1 MYDKT
6 TKVMNRATVKA
17 DQNFR
22 GFNRYGGSR
31 CARTIPETE
40 FAMISVALTARRIS
54 WWILASA
61 LALTVVE
68 GAIRKWVI
76 GSAFQVGSYAA
87 YFSKDIVFTLLLLVP
102 ACRASA
108 AALETFRSWL
118 LPGSFLLVCGV
129 LTSMS
134 RDINLAGAVLTLRA
148 VLLLPAVAFVAVSRL
163 QGISLRSVAMIIGVM
178 TILNF
183 PLGVLQNQLPPHHI
197 LNRYAS
203 DTLDIT
209 TTVTGVRATGTFS
222 YITGM
227 AVISVVGMWA
237 GMVYM
242 SLAQTVRQQMFGWA
256 MLACGLGCGLAS
268 VSRGPILIGA
278 FVLLAWLLFSGEWAS
293 AKSRSVVAGIL
304 VLGILVLFELTT
316 TFFDLGQGLLL
327 RAEQSHDSTE
337 ERSLGQFEEA
347 FMALQMAPSGNG
359 LGTEQVGRYHYSEG
373 KLTDTT
379 FESQLG
385 RLVLETGVFGLAGF
399 VVICVG
405 PVLALQVAKRHST
418 ARGENAALLATQ
430 LFLVSMFT
438 GNVVFNHTASAFA
451 WMIFAAVM
459 GACSPNPR
467 RAITF

>member
-102 ACRASA
+102 ACRASS

-148 VLLLPAVAFVAVSRL
+148 VL
-163 QGISLRSVAMIIGVM
+163 
-178 TILNF
+178 
-183 PLGVLQNQLPPHHI
+183 
-197 LNRYAS
+197 
-203 DTLDIT
+203 
-209 TTVTGVRATGTFS
+209 
-222 YITGM
+222 
-227 AVISVVGMWA
+227 
-237 GMVYM
+237 VYM

-316 TFFDLGQGLLL
+316 TF
-327 RAEQSHDSTE
+327 
-337 ERSLGQFEEA
+337 
-347 FMALQMAPSGNG
+347 
-359 LGTEQVGRYHYSEG
+359 
-373 KLTDTT
+373 
-379 FESQLG
+379 
-385 RLVLETGVFGLAGF
+385 
-399 VVICVG
+399 
-405 PVLALQVAKRHST
+405 
-418 ARGENAALLATQ
+418 
-430 LFLVSMFT
+430 
-438 GNVVFNHTASAFA
+438 
-451 WMIFAAVM
+451 
-459 GACSPNPR
+459 
-467 RAITF
+467 